1 MRAGRS
7 RVVSAALFKTAMTVT
22 VGLALVVSEKTAH
35 AQTTTAD
42 ALFSQGRE
50 LLEKGNYKEACTKL
64 QQSEELAPAIG
75 TLLNL
80 GYCWEQLGRFRSAME
95 AYSEAQILS
104 QKTGDA
110 KRTAFARERFEA
122 VSPKVM
128 KLVVKVTDPSTADLE
143 IKRNEIVIPKTD
155 WSQPIPVD
163 PDDFVVTASA
173 PGYTPWRGTVT
184 VRGEGSSV
192 TVVVPPLSRNAEP
205 DKGVNLSSTRIAA
218 LGLGAVAVGALS
230 AGIATGFGAKSRYD
244 DASSSHCDATGC
256 DAEGLRLQQS
266 ARTQGNVGTALV
278 GLGALAGA
286 AGIYLWIAGGQDTPH
301 RPASTPPK
309 TNASVRLELR
319 PSSVVLGGRF

>member
-1 MRAGRS
+1 MRCARS
-7 RVVSAALFKTAMTVT
+7 RVVSAALFSTALMVT
-22 VGLALVVSEKTAH
+22 IGLAPVVAVKTAH
-35 AQTTTAD
+35 AQTSEAD
-42 ALFSQGRE
+42 ALFAQGRD

-80 GYCWEQLGRFRSAME
+80 GYCWEQVGRFRSAME

-173 PGYTPWRGTVT
+173 PGYAPWRGTVT
-184 VRGEGSSV
+184 VRGEGSTV
-192 TVVVPPLSRNAEP
+192 TVVVPPLSRSAEP

-244 DASSSHCDATGC
+244 DASSHCDGTGC
-256 DAEGLRLQQS
+256 DAEGVRLQQN

-286 AGIYLWIAGGQDTPH
+286 AGIYLWIAGGQDAQH
-301 RPASTPPK
+301 RPASSPPK
-309 TNASVRLELR
+309 ANASVRLELR
-319 PSSVVLGGRF
+319 PSGVALGGRF